1 MIFLDTNVISE
12 TMRLQPDAGVVD
24 WIEMHDSMLC
34 LSTIVIAETA
44 FGIFKVRPEQRSP
57 RWVRRLAEW
66 SDRLSSNIYSFDE
79 ASAEIYGKV
88 MGTARLQGRAI
99 DTADGMIAA
108 IALRHNAAL
117 ATRNTAHFQ
126 IPGLKLINPWQHP
139 A

>member
-12 TMRLQPDAGVVD
+12 TMRLQPDARVID
-24 WIEMHDSMLC
+24 WIEAHDPMLC

-44 FGIFKVRPEQRSP
+44 FGIFKVSPEQRSP
-57 RWVRRLAEW
+57 RWVRQLAEW
-66 SDRLSSNIYSFDE
+66 RDRLSRSIFPFDE

-88 MGTARLQGRAI
+88 MGTSSLHGSAI
-99 DTADGMIAA
+99 NTADGMIAA

-126 IPGLKLINPWQHP
+126 IHGLKLINPWQHP